1 MGAIFSLTN
10 LLSWHI
16 QYPTIVSQHC
26 SHPHLYYS
34 VFFPLSSYLS
44 QLEERVLSV
53 LRPELEDR
61 IVLCYFVLQT
71 WVGSCGVLLGSW
83 LYCVWTKFNSEI

>member
-44 QLEERVLSV
+44 QLEERVLSAV
-53 LRPELEDR
+53 MQELEDR
-61 IVLCYFVLQT
+61 IVLCCMVVILY
-71 WVGSCGVLLGSW
+71 CRLLGGK
-83 LYCVWTKFNSEI
+83 LRCAPGLMVVLRVD